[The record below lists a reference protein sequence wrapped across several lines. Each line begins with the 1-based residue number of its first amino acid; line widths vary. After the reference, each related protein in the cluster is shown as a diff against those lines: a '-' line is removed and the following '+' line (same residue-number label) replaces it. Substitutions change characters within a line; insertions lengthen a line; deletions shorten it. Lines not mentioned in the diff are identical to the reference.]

1 MNFDVRAYCERIA
14 KACPDRFRLHEFED
28 DEDCC
33 GWTLV
38 DNNKYNTV
46 SEGESLA
53 TLWAFIGPLAV
64 EIGVH
69 RVTLE
74 CPLTGEKY
82 ADLLEATFA
91 AVCDRL
97 EADA

>member
-1 MNFDVRAYCERIA
+1 MTFDVRSYCERIKQA
-14 KACPDRFRLHEFED
+14 DPRRFEFAFSVLTD
-28 DEDCC
+28 YVRGASMIADSRADE
-33 GWTLV
+33 T
-38 DNNKYNTV
+38 KM
-46 SEGESLA
+46 
-53 TLWAFIGPLAV
+53 WAWVGPLAV
-64 EIGVH
+64 ELGVH